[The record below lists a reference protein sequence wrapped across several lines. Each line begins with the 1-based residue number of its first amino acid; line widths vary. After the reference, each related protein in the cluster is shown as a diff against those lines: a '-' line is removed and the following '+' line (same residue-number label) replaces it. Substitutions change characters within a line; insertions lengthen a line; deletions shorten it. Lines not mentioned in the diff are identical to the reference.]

1 MPNEV
6 NYLFE
11 IDSEEINKM
20 KKTIIENKDKL
31 RKIVIFVIV
40 LYVYILILNININ
53 LYLILLLVINKYP
66 KKAKFIL

>member
-20 KKTIIENKDKL
+20 KKTIIENKNKL
-31 RKIVIFVIV
+31 WKIVIFVIV
-40 LYVYILILNININ
+40 LYVYINI
-53 LYLILLLVINKYP
+53 KYQY
-66 KKAKFIL
+66 KFIFNFIIGN